1 VPQAGIAPFAI
12 GVISTAKV
20 LPLFNEPAEI
30 GSNIT
35 PAPVVVVPVML
46 VLVEFVDQPVTS
58 LPVGQADDDD
68 SLKYQRHV
76 YAPEPTGFVANVMF
90 DGLPLVQNVSLA
102 ESTVPGLNAGRTVIC
117 LTPPAQD
124 PVPLAGVTKHA

>member
-1 VPQAGIAPFAI
+1 
-12 GVISTAKV
+12 
-20 LPLFNEPAEI
+20 LFNEPAEI

-76 YAPEPTGFVANVMF
+76 YAPDPTGFADNVMF
-90 DGLPLVQNVSLA
+90 DGLPLVQNVSSA
-102 ESTVPGLNAGRTVIC
+102 ESTVPGLNTGSTVIC
-117 LTPPAQD
+117 LTPPAHA
-124 PVPLAGVTKHA
+124 PIPLAGVTKHA